1 MGTGANRIVRQA
13 GMTQSAAWAA
23 GIGITLVEMQYGIDY
38 VFTHVAGHVGTIVGW
53 LPMISVVRQIWQ

>member
-1 MGTGANRIVRQA
+1 MGTGTKRLERHTRMA
-13 GMTQSAAWAA
+13 QSAAWAA

-53 LPMISVVRQIWQ
+53 LPMISVVRQFWQ